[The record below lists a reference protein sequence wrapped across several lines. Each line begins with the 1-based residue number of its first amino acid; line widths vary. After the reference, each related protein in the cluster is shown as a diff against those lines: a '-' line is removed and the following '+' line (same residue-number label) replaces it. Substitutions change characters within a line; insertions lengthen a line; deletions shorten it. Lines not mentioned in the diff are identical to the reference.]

1 MKKYILI
8 LISGLLVGITTN
20 IGHPITPYYINQI
33 ELPKIVFGYF
43 FAAMSLG
50 MLIFG
55 RSFCFSLRSTLGFI
69 MSQVAQ
75 LSTYGRNSSRRA
87 EHFSKFFSWQE
98 CTP

>member
-50 MLIFG
+50 MLIFAPIWGSLGDAKG
-55 RSFCFSLRSTLGFI
+55 RKWILIICLIFYGLG
-69 MSQVAQ
+69 QV
-75 LSTYGRNSSRRA
+75 LFDLYNM
-87 EHFSKFFSWQE
+87 E
-98 CTP
+98 